1 MGSRLAAAI
10 FLSFKR
16 DQKEQAMTT
25 RIALAAVI
33 AAAFAVPLAASAAAD
48 ADAAEALLKK
58 NNCTKCHSVDKA
70 KKGPSYKKVAEKY
83 KGKADGEEKIIK
95 NITTS
100 PKVKLDDGTEEE
112 HKVIDT
118 KDPKALKNL
127 AQWILER

>member
-1 MGSRLAAAI
+1 
-10 FLSFKR
+10 
-16 DQKEQAMTT
+16 MTT
-25 RIALAAVI
+25 RFALAALI
-33 AAAFAVPLAASAAAD
+33 AAAFAIPLSAAAAAD

-58 NNCTKCHSVDKA
+58 NNCSKCHSVDKA
-70 KKGPSYKKVAEKY
+70 KKGPSFKKVAEKY

-95 NITTS
+95 NITTA

>member
-1 MGSRLAAAI
+1 MKTRLAIAA
-10 FLSFKR
+10 L
-16 DQKEQAMTT
+16 
-25 RIALAAVI
+25 I
-33 AAAFAVPLAASAAAD
+33 AAAFSVPLAASAAAD

-70 KKGPSYKKVAEKY
+70 KKGPSFKKVAEKY
-83 KGKADGEEKIIK
+83 KGKPDGIDKIIK
-95 NITTS
+95 NITTA

-118 KDPKALKNL
+118 KDPKALNNL